1 MKNILSKAFLA
12 VYLTA
17 MTFAAIAQNSFS
29 YQAIIRDGGKVL
41 ENKSV
46 SLRLS
51 VMSDDSVYYQEKH
64 AVTTNAYG
72 NVNVSVGEG
81 ETLRGNFNAIPW
93 ETMQVMMQVEVSTDG
108 SDNYTNMGSMQI
120 LPVPYTMYAASTAT
134 VIQPK
139 EATEDP
145 IFEVRD
151 SNGNL
156 MFAVYETGVKVF
168 VDQEGSKAAKSKFAV
183 AGVTASKGEKNLLTI
198 NADGTTVFVDD
209 DNNENA
215 NTDANKAAK
224 SRFAVASL
232 ESKGSGELLSIDGS
246 GSTIY
251 VDQDAEGKAAKS
263 RFAVAGHS
271 AKGKKSKNNY
281 TIDNNNSTLYVD
293 FSDNS
298 AKGAADVLTIDGGQA
313 TFYVDVDD
321 NDNTKAAKSSFAV
334 AGLGANKD
342 VQTAFVVD
350 GSGTIIY
357 IDEWDD
363 ASKAAKSTFAVA
375 GLSSQKGNSNF
386 FIINRD
392 STRIYV
398 YDEPASADTAT
409 GTVVT
414 PSLTSAFAVIGMTQK
429 TDMLVV
435 NRDSTIVKMNTYV
448 EEEVQSSSGI
458 VERIADD
465 TKPNK
470 VYATGSFEL
479 QLSNEEWSNSVYV
492 DYTYYRNTNGDEY
505 LYLKQKGSNNYE
517 YQNFWL
523 VDGKI
528 YCDSIYMYLDF
539 NNFGIGP
546 IHQFKKTVFNSIWTD
561 EWDRFVVDRAPGD
574 GLLIMLE
581 SKIREK
587 GYKVRYVDEYKDYY
601 NIGNEDVVA
610 VRTEGNTVTGMSD
623 VELFKSDNN
632 LASFRSLLEPSLF
645 IKGYDY
651 SMSDL
656 VGIEWYSDGYIL
668 FDDDVTVDSIL
679 KKGNYHIAVP
689 AEDEYQLIEFRGEL
703 RKQTLAEIDSMFQAL
718 RNNRYKV
725 TILASEGGTVIG
737 NSDGNYHYGDSIK
750 LIAEP
755 DEGFAFSTWSDGST
769 DNPRVVSVT
778 NDIEL
783 TANFITGCKV
793 ILNVTGNGSVI
804 VYGNGQS
811 QQYTGVGNQIPCI
824 TNTRLYLSTQCG
836 DEYVFTGWSETNT
849 NNSLSITV
857 TKDTVLTAN
866 FIKGYIVSISAY
878 SGGGVKV
885 NDIDSLYRD
894 YYNDFICQDGDS
906 IVLNAVADEG
916 YEFVGW
922 TDDWSNAK
930 RTIKKKEDGTYFR
943 AKFERK
949 FEVST
954 AEEIQA
960 AIDWVVEQKAPAT
973 IYIDGTQDPIFGNF
987 NIPERT
993 SKITFIGRN
1002 NAVLDGTGCNEFAIL
1017 YCGAQTDVVI
1027 KNLKITGEKYWYDE
1041 YNCWR
1046 GSGIFVQ
1053 SYAHVLLEDVE
1064 ITGNHEGLAA
1074 YYGTA
1079 IVESG
1084 TQIYDNDTNVENHTQ
1099 GGQSDGI
1106 KVYSGYVQSLNY
1118 EYRAY
1123 HTPHPKVSIKGDARI
1138 DTIYLNN
1145 GGYYDADRGTTPG
1158 ILLEGSLTY
1167 HNSENP
1173 IIVVIQDEDGIRDQ
1187 PLIKKASANAP
1198 VDLAVES
1205 AKFKLVND
1213 GYYIDD
1219 NGFIRADYVDLK
1231 LTSGKKWTVM
1241 NIGANSE
1248 EESGGYFAWGATEA
1262 GTNFNYEDYN
1272 SSDAGAISANLSGDN
1287 DAATRIS
1294 TEWSMPTKDDFQELW
1309 EQCHWEWTD
1318 DFKEDGSGIA
1328 GYIVYEAEFY
1338 RNKDNGFN
1346 HNSSYTYSTKTN
1358 TYIFLP
1364 AANYMSGS
1372 EVVEGPVKQCLYWSS
1387 TYYNESMAVGFI
1399 GYETEI
1405 NTNNNANRYEGR
1417 PIRAVK
1423 KANP

>member
-1 MKNILSKAFLA
+1 MKNILSKAFVA
-12 VYLTA
+12 VCLTV
-17 MTFAAIAQNSFS
+17 MTFAAVAQNSFS

-41 ENKSV
+41 ENKTV

-51 VMSDDSVYYQEKH
+51 VMTDDSVYYQEKH

-72 NVNVSVGEG
+72 NVSVSVGEG
-81 ETLRGNFNAIPW
+81 EMLRGSFDAIPW
-93 ETMQVMMQVEVSTDG
+93 ETMQVMMQVEVSADG
-108 SDNYTNMGSMQI
+108 TDNYVNMGSMQI
-120 LPVPYTMYAASTAT
+120 LPVPYTTYAASTAT
-134 VIQPK
+134 IIQPK

-151 SNGNL
+151 SEGNL

-168 VDQEGSKAAKSKFAV
+168 VDQEGTKAAKSKFAV
-183 AGVTASKGEKNLLTI
+183 AGLSAGKGEQSLLTI
-198 NADGTTVFVDD
+198 NADGTTVYVDNN
-209 DNNENA
+209 NNEND
-215 NTDANKAAK
+215 NTNKAAK
-224 SRFAVASL
+224 SKFAVASL
-232 ESKGSGELLSIDGS
+232 SSKGNGDLLTIDGS

-251 VDQDAEGKAAKS
+251 VDQDADGKAAKS
-263 RFAVAGHS
+263 KFAVAGHS
-271 AKGKKSKNNY
+271 AKGKNSKNNY
-281 TIDNNNSTLYVD
+281 SIDNNNSTLYVD
-293 FSDNS
+293 FNDNAS
-298 AKGAADVLTIDGGQA
+298 KTASQVLSIDGSSA
-313 TFYVDVDD
+313 TFYVDD
-321 NDNTKAAKSSFAV
+321 TKEGKAAKSGFAV
-334 AGLGANKD
+334 ARVGANKD
-342 VQTAFVVD
+342 VQTAFVID
-350 GSGTIIY
+350 GSGTVIY
-357 IDEWDD
+357 IDDLEGD
-363 ASKAAKSTFAVA
+363 KAAKSTFAVA
-375 GLSSQKGNSNF
+375 GQSAQKGNNNF
-386 FIINRD
+386 FIIHRD

-398 YDEPASADTAT
+398 YDEPASVDTAT
-409 GTVVT
+409 GTVIT
-414 PSLTSAFAVIGMTQK
+414 PSLTSAFAVTGITK
-429 TDMLVV
+429 KENMLVV

-448 EEEVQSSSGI
+448 EEEVQSTSGV

-470 VYATGSFEL
+470 VYTTGSFEL
-479 QLSNEEWSNSVYV
+479 QLSDGERSYSDYV

-505 LYLKQKGSNNYE
+505 LYLKQGDGNYE

-528 YCDSIYMYLDF
+528 YCDTIYMYLNF

-546 IHQFKKTVFNSIWTD
+546 IHQFRKTVFNSIWTD
-561 EWDRFVVDRAPGD
+561 EWDRFVMDREQDD

-587 GYKVRYVDEYKDYY
+587 GYKVRYTDEYKDYY
-601 NIGNEDVVA
+601 KAGNEDFVA
-610 VRTEGNTVTGMSD
+610 VRTAENTVTELSD
-623 VELFKSDNN
+623 VELFKKDNSI
-632 LASFRSLLEPSLF
+632 ASLRKLLDPSLF
-645 IKGYDY
+645 IKGYGF
-651 SMSDL
+651 SMSD
-656 VGIEWYSDGYIL
+656 VEGIEWNSDGYIL

-679 KKGNYHIAVP
+679 KKESYQIGVL
-689 AEDEYQLIEFRGEL
+689 AEDESEIFEYKEDVR
-703 RKQTLAEIDSMFQAL
+703 RQTLAEIDSMFQAL
-718 RNNRYKV
+718 RNNIYKV

-737 NSDGNYHYGDSIK
+737 GGEGNYHYGDSIK
-750 LIAEP
+750 LVAES
-755 DEGFAFSTWSDGST
+755 DEGFAFSTWSDGCT
-769 DNPRVVSVT
+769 DNPRVVYVT
-778 NDIEL
+778 NDLEL
-783 TANFITGCKV
+783 SANFITGCEV

-804 VYGNGQS
+804 VYGNGQP
-811 QQYTGVGNQIPCI
+811 QQYTGVGNQIPCL

-836 DEYVFTGWSETNT
+836 DEYVFTGWSESNT
-849 NNSLSITV
+849 NDYLDITV

-866 FIKGYIVSISAY
+866 FIKGYKVSVNAY

-885 NDIDSLYRD
+885 NDSDSLYRD
-894 YYNDFICQDGDS
+894 YYNYFLCQDGDS

-916 YEFVGW
+916 YEFAGW

-930 RTIKKKEDGTYFR
+930 RTIKKKEDGTYFT
-943 AKFERK
+943 AKFEKK

-954 AEEIQA
+954 AEGIQA

-973 IYIDGTQDPIFGNF
+973 IYIDGTKGPIIGNF
-987 NIPERT
+987 TIPKNT
-993 SKITFIGRN
+993 YDKISFIGKN
-1002 NAVLDGTGCNEFAIL
+1002 DAVLDGTGCNKTAIL
-1017 YCGAQTDVVI
+1017 YCGVQTEVVI
-1027 KNLKITGEKYWYDE
+1027 KNLKITGEKYWDDGSR
-1041 YNCWR
+1041 CWR
-1046 GSGIFVQ
+1046 GDGVFVQ
-1053 SYAHVLLEDVE
+1053 SYAHVLLENVE
-1064 ITGNHEGLAA
+1064 ITGNYVGLAA

-1079 IVESG
+1079 IIESG
-1084 TQIYDNDTNVENHTQ
+1084 TQIYDNETNVENHTQ

-1145 GGYYDADRGTTPG
+1145 GGYYDADRNTTPG
-1158 ILLEGSLTY
+1158 IFLEGSLTY

-1173 IIVVIQDEDGIRDQ
+1173 IVVVIRDEDGIRDQ
-1187 PLIKKASANAP
+1187 PLIKKANADSP

-1205 AKFKLVND
+1205 AKFKLTND

-1231 LTSGKKWTVM
+1231 LSSGKKWTVM

-1248 EESGGYFAWGATEA
+1248 EESGYYFAWGATEA
-1262 GTNFNYEDYN
+1262 GTNFNFADYS

-1287 DAATRIS
+1287 DVATKLGA
-1294 TEWSMPTKDDFQELW
+1294 EWSMPTKDDFQELW
-1309 EQCHWEWTD
+1309 NECHWEWTD
-1318 DFKEDGSGIA
+1318 DFKGDGSGIT

-1338 RNKDNGFN
+1338 REKDKGFN

-1364 AANYMSGS
+1364 AADYMSGS
-1372 EVVEGPVKQCLYWSS
+1372 EVVEGPVKQCLYWSA
-1387 TYYNESMAVGFI
+1387 TYYNESMAVGFS

-1423 KANP
+1423 KPNP

>member
-1 MKNILSKAFLA
+1 MKNILSKAFMA
-12 VYLTA
+12 VCLTA

-29 YQAIIRDGGKVL
+29 YQAVIRDGGKVL

-51 VMSDDSVYYQEKH
+51 VISDDSVYYQEKH

-72 NVNVSVGEG
+72 NVSVSVGEG
-81 ETLRGNFNAIPW
+81 ETLRGNFDAIPW
-93 ETMQVMMQVEVSTDG
+93 ETMQVMMQVEVNTDG
-108 SDNYTNMGSMQI
+108 TDNYTNMGSMQI
-120 LPVPYTMYAASTAT
+120 LPVPYTMYAASTAN

-151 SNGNL
+151 SDGNL

-271 AKGKKSKNNY
+271 AKNKKSENNY
-281 TIDNNNSTLYVD
+281 SIDNNNSTLYVD

-298 AKGAADVLTIDGGQA
+298 AKGAADVLTIDGGSA
-313 TFYVDVDD
+313 TFYIDGTDES
-321 NDNTKAAKSSFAV
+321 KAAKSSFAV

-350 GSGTIIY
+350 GSGTVIY
-357 IDEWDD
+357 IDDLEGD
-363 ASKAAKSTFAVA
+363 KAAKSTFAVA
-375 GLSSQKGNSNF
+375 GQSAQKGNNNF
-386 FIINRD
+386 FIIHRD

-398 YDEPASADTAT
+398 YDEPAAVDTAT
-409 GTVVT
+409 GTVVM
-414 PSLTSAFAVIGMTQK
+414 PSLTSAFAVTGITK
-429 TDMLVV
+429 KENMLVV

-448 EEEVQSSSGI
+448 EEEVQSTSGV

-479 QLSNEEWSNSVYV
+479 QLSNGNWSDYDSV

-505 LYLKQKGSNNYE
+505 LYLKQGNNGMYT

-528 YCDSIYMYLDF
+528 YCDTLYAYF
-539 NNFGIGP
+539 NYNNFGVGP
-546 IHQFKKTVFNSIWTD
+546 IHQFKQSVFHGFWID
-561 EWDRFVVDRAPGD
+561 EWDRFVVDREQDD

-581 SKIREK
+581 SKIRET
-587 GYKVRYVDEYKDYY
+587 GYKVRYTDEYKEYY
-601 NIGNEDVVA
+601 KVGNEDFVA
-610 VRTEGNTVTGMSD
+610 VRTAENTVTEISD

-632 LASFRSLLEPSLF
+632 IASLRKLLEPSLF
-645 IKGYDY
+645 IKGYDF
-651 SMSDL
+651 SMSD
-656 VGIEWYSDGYIL
+656 VDGIEWYSDGYIL
-668 FDDDVTVDSIL
+668 FDDDVMVDSIL
-679 KKGNYHIAVP
+679 KKENYRIGAL
-689 AEDEYQLIEFRGEL
+689 AEDESEIFEYKEDVHR
-703 RKQTLAEIDSMFQAL
+703 QTLAEIDSMFQAL

-737 NSDGNYHYGDSIK
+737 SGEGNYHYGDSIK
-750 LIAEP
+750 LVAEP

-769 DNPRVVSVT
+769 DNPRVVNVT

-783 TANFITGCKV
+783 TANFVTSCKV
-793 ILNVTGNGSVI
+793 ILNVTGNGNVI

-811 QQYTGVGNQIPCI
+811 QQYTGVGNQILCQA
-824 TNTRLYLSTQCG
+824 NTRLYLYSRCEEE
-836 DEYVFTGWSETNT
+836 EYIFTGWSETNT

-930 RTIKKKEDGTYFR
+930 RTIKKKEDGTYFT

-960 AIDWVVEQKAPAT
+960 AIDWVVEQKNSAT
-973 IYIDGTQDPIFGNF
+973 IYIDGTQGPILGNF

-1173 IIVVIQDEDGIRDQ
+1173 IVVVIKDEDGIRDQ
-1187 PLIKKASANAP
+1187 PLIKKANVNSP

-1248 EESGGYFAWGATEA
+1248 EESGDYFAWGATEA

-1287 DAATRIS
+1287 DVATKLGA
-1294 TEWSMPTKDDFQELW
+1294 EWSMPTKDDFQELW
-1309 EQCHWEWTD
+1309 NECHWEWTD
-1318 DFKEDGSGIA
+1318 DFKGDGSGIT

-1338 RNKDNGFN
+1338 REKDKGFN

-1364 AANYMSGS
+1364 AADYMSGS
-1372 EVVEGPVKQCLYWSS
+1372 EVIEGPVKQCLYWSA
-1387 TYYNESMAVGFI
+1387 TYYNGSMAVGFS

-1423 KANP
+1423 KTNP

>member
-1 MKNILSKAFLA
+1 MKNILSKAFVA
-12 VYLTA
+12 VCLTA
-17 MTFAAIAQNSFS
+17 MTFAAVAQNSFS
-29 YQAIIRDGGKVL
+29 YQAVIRDGGKVL

-46 SLRLS
+46 NLRLS

-64 AVTTNAYG
+64 AVTTNDYG
-72 NVNVSVGEG
+72 NVSVSVGEG
-81 ETLRGNFNAIPW
+81 EMLRGSFDAIPW
-93 ETMQVMMQVEVSTDG
+93 ETMQIMMQVEVSADG
-108 SDNYTNMGSMQI
+108 TENYVNIGAMQI
-120 LPVPYTMYAASTAT
+120 QPVPYTMYAASTT
-134 VIQPK
+134 TIIQPK
-139 EATEDP
+139 EASEDP

-151 SNGNL
+151 SEGNL

-183 AGVTASKGEKNLLTI
+183 ASLSTSKGEETLLSI
-198 NADGTTVFVDD
+198 NSDGTTVYVDD
-209 DNNENA
+209 DS
-215 NTDANKAAK
+215 NTKAAK
-224 SRFAVASL
+224 SKFAVASCSAGKT
-232 ESKGSGELLSIDGS
+232 ESNLLTIDGS
-246 GSTIY
+246 GSTFY

-298 AKGAADVLTIDGGQA
+298 AKGAADVLNIDGSQA
-313 TFYVDVDD
+313 TFYIDGTDG
-321 NDNTKAAKSSFAV
+321 NKAAKSSFAV
-334 AGLGANKD
+334 AGRSADKS
-342 VQTAFVVD
+342 VQTAFVID
-350 GSGTIIY
+350 GTGTVIY
-357 IDEWDD
+357 IDDLESD
-363 ASKAAKSTFAVA
+363 KAAKSTFAVA
-375 GLSSQKGNSNF
+375 GNSAQKGNSNY
-386 FIINRD
+386 FIIHRD

-398 YDEPASADTAT
+398 NDELSAVVDTTT
-409 GTVVT
+409 GEVVM
-414 PSLTSAFAVIGMTQK
+414 PSLESAFAVTGMTK
-429 TDMLVV
+429 KENLLVV

-448 EEEVQSSSGI
+448 EEELQSTSGI

-465 TKPNK
+465 TKPSK
-470 VYATGSFEL
+470 IYATGSFEL
-479 QLSNEEWSNSVYV
+479 LFDGSWSNSDSV
-492 DYTYYRNTNGDEY
+492 DYTYYRNANGDEY
-505 LYLKQKGSNNYE
+505 LYLKQGNGSYE

-528 YCDSIYMYLDF
+528 YCDTIYMYLNF
-539 NNFGIGP
+539 NNFGLGP
-546 IHQFKKTVFNSIWTD
+546 IHQFKETVFSSFWSS

-587 GYKVRYVDEYKDYY
+587 GYKVRYVDEHKEYY

-679 KKGNYHIAVP
+679 KKGNYQIGVL
-689 AEDEYQLIEFRGEL
+689 AEDESEIFEYKGEV

-737 NSDGNYHYGDSIK
+737 VGDGNYHYGDSIK
-750 LIAEP
+750 LVAEP
-755 DEGFAFSTWSDGST
+755 DNGFVFSTWSDGCT

-778 NDIEL
+778 NDLEL
-783 TANFITGCKV
+783 TANFIAGCKV
-793 ILNVTGNGSVI
+793 VLNVIGNGSVI

-824 TNTRLYLSTQCG
+824 TNTRLYLSTQSG

-973 IYIDGTQDPIFGNF
+973 IYIDGTQGPIIGNYT
-987 NIPERT
+987 IPAQT
-993 SKITFIGRN
+993 YKKISFIGSN

-1027 KNLKITGEKYWYDE
+1027 KNLKITGGKYWDDGSG
-1041 YNCWR
+1041 CWR
-1046 GSGIFVQ
+1046 GCGIFVQ
-1053 SYAHVLLEDVE
+1053 SSAHILLENVE
-1064 ITGNHEGLAA
+1064 ITGNYEGLAD

-1084 TQIYDNDTNVENHTQ
+1084 TQIYDNEINVVNHVQ
-1099 GGQSDGI
+1099 GGGTYVDGI
-1106 KVYSGYVQSLNY
+1106 KVFSGYVQSINY
-1118 EYRAY
+1118 KYSAWS
-1123 HTPHPKVSIKGDARI
+1123 TPHPKVSIKGDARI

-1145 GGYYDADRGTTPG
+1145 SDYYDADRDTTPG
-1158 ILLEGSLTY
+1158 IFLEGSLTY

-1187 PLIKKASANAP
+1187 PLIKKANNNSP
-1198 VDLAVES
+1198 LDIAVES

-1231 LTSGKKWTVM
+1231 LSSGKKWTVM

-1262 GTNFNYEDYN
+1262 GTDFNFADYN
-1272 SSDAGAISANLSGDN
+1272 SSDAGAISANLSEDN
-1287 DAATRIS
+1287 DAATSIS

-1309 EQCHWEWTD
+1309 NECHWEWTD
-1318 DFKEDGSGIA
+1318 DFKGDGSGIA

-1338 RNKDNGFN
+1338 RKKDNGFN

-1372 EVVEGPVKQCLYWSS
+1372 EVVEGAVKQCLYWSS
-1387 TYYNESMAVGFI
+1387 TYYNESMAVGFS